1 VEVGVERITVL
12 GADARVE
19 LVDGGGARVVA
30 RLRRDDVEDLD
41 LEQGEILWAQLE
53 RERVFD

>member
-1 VEVGVERITVL
+1 VEVEVERITVL

-19 LVDGGGARVVA
+19 LVDGEGARVVA